1 MYCRFFQTYNIQT
14 ELEELLKSFKDGDL
28 VNNPFI
34 VDINLSMKEDKK
46 EIFKELIL
54 NYLLK
59 QIMEEK

>member
-1 MYCRFFQTYNIQT
+1 MVF
-14 ELEELLKSFKDGDL
+14 L

-34 VDINLSMKEDKK
+34 IDINLSMKEDKK

-54 NYLLK
+54 NYLSK

>member
-1 MYCRFFQTYNIQT
+1 MVI
-14 ELEELLKSFKDGDL
+14 L
-28 VNNPFI
+28 VNKHYI

>member
-1 MYCRFFQTYNIQT
+1 MVI
-14 ELEELLKSFKDGDL
+14 L

-46 EIFKELIL
+46 GIFKELIL

-59 QIMEEK
+59 QIMVDE

>member
-1 MYCRFFQTYNIQT
+1 MVI
-14 ELEELLKSFKDGDL
+14 L

-34 VDINLSMKEDKK
+34 VDIDLSMKEDKK

>member
-1 MYCRFFQTYNIQT
+1 MVI
-14 ELEELLKSFKDGDL
+14 L
-28 VNNPFI
+28 VNNSFI
-34 VDINLSMKEDKK
+34 VDIDLNMKEDKK

>member
-1 MYCRFFQTYNIQT
+1 M
-14 ELEELLKSFKDGDL
+14 
-28 VNNPFI
+28 NNPFM

-59 QIMEEK
+59 QIMEEKKF

>member
-1 MYCRFFQTYNIQT
+1 
-14 ELEELLKSFKDGDL
+14 

-54 NYLLK
+54 NYLIK
-59 QIMEEK
+59 QIMKEK

>member
-1 MYCRFFQTYNIQT
+1 MVI
-14 ELEELLKSFKDGDL
+14 L
-28 VNNPFI
+28 VNNLFM

>member
-1 MYCRFFQTYNIQT
+1 MVI
-14 ELEELLKSFKDGDL
+14 L
-28 VNNPFI
+28 VNKHYI
-34 VDINLSMKEDKK
+34 VDINLSMKEDKN

>member
-1 MYCRFFQTYNIQT
+1 MVI
-14 ELEELLKSFKDGDL
+14 L
-28 VNNPFI
+28 VNNTFI

-59 QIMEEK
+59 QIMKEK